1 MKFGDAIGA
10 KKYINLEVGGH
21 FAGFNDT
28 ISSFIISITH
38 AEAFI
43 ECKYSTQNL
52 LNADSTP
59 LKSTDN
65 PTIPSEPSPT
75 ISSDIARQVPMN
87 SRKPS
92 LSHKP

>member
-10 KKYINLEVGGH
+10 KKYINLGVGGH
-21 FAGFNDT
+21 FAGSNDS

-38 AEAFI
+38 TEVFL

-59 LKSTDN
+59 LESTDN
-65 PTIPSEPSPT
+65 PPIPSEPSPRLVQ
-75 ISSDIARQVPMN
+75 I
-87 SRKPS
+87 
-92 LSHKP
+92 